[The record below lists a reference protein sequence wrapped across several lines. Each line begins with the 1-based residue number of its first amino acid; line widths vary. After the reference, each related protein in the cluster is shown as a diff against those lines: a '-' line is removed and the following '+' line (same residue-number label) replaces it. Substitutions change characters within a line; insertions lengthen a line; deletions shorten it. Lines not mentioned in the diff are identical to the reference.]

1 MSTYDVRVISTS
13 VSATD
18 VVNLSIANSPDTNPG
33 SDIVRNLQLANLS
46 INSNSVIS
54 TYYGANPNDN
64 TLRTRLI
71 NVNGVSSGYLSDN
84 CGITIQSRT
93 TEFGYSWDTMPLP
106 SPMTIGAKSINP
118 TGPSF
123 IGLFDSALTI
133 EIPTSS
139 TYSVYDL
146 LGLFDLPVSTSVI
159 IPPTLVSEIVY
170 ETQDADFAPQ
180 IQFLANT
187 AGLGTM
193 TYRYKA
199 VYGASSPWDYSIT
212 IVNGPVT
219 YNDINYDRT
228 MTITSLNFEEPLQF
242 FMTSDIIFNLS
253 PSVDVY
259 FFGIDNEPLHV
270 GNEDVANLLAL
281 APFNYGGTPFSR
293 NTSPLSLN
301 SLSKVKK

>member
-1 MSTYDVRVISTS
+1 MSIYDVRVISTT

-18 VVNLSIANSPDTNPG
+18 VVNLSIANSIDTNPG
-33 SDIVRNLQLANLS
+33 SDIARNLQLANLS
-46 INSNSVIS
+46 INANPVIT
-54 TYYGANPNDN
+54 TYYGANPNDA

-93 TEFGYSWDTMPLP
+93 TEVGYTWDTMPLP
-106 SPMTIGAKSINP
+106 SPMTIGATSVNP

-187 AGLGTM
+187 AGLGTL

-199 VYGASSPWDYSIT
+199 VYNNTSPWDYSIS

-219 YNDINYDRT
+219 YNGINYDRT

-242 FMTSDIIFNLS
+242 FMTSDIIFNFY
-253 PSVDVY
+253 PSADVY

-270 GNEDVANLLAL
+270 GNEDVVNLLAL
-281 APFNYGGTPFSR
+281 APFNYGGA
-293 NTSPLSLN
+293 PLPRKKSSLN
-301 SLSKVKK
+301 LNSFSKVKK